1 MLTNPV
7 LVSVLVLC
15 LLCLLKLNVLFSMLI
30 AALIAAVMG
39 HIPIPQAMEL
49 FTAGFR
55 VNANSAL
62 ADLLLGAFASSIAYT
77 GLSDLFAQRLSGAVG
92 GRRIFL
98 LMGLAGAACLSQNL
112 IPVHIAFIPI
122 MIPPLLKLMDR
133 AKIDRRAASC
143 ALHFGLKAPCIMIPF
158 GFGGIFV
165 RLLADNLTANG
176 LPVEVSD
183 ITRCGWMLGASM
195 LAGLLV
201 AVFITY
207 RRPREYEARAA
218 AIPEPRAESNQNPKT
233 FAVAGLAIAVVL
245 AVQIVIN
252 DLSVSALCGLI
263 VLFGFGAVRREDIEN
278 QFANGMRMMGMIVFI
293 MLAAGGYAEVLKA
306 AGGVRELSEAVA
318 GLIGDSRLAAA
329 VVINLIGFLVTVGIG
344 SSFSAIP
351 VVTVLYVPL
360 CQQMSFSKSAVIVLI
375 SAAVLFGGI
384 ASPASDT
391 ALGSTAGL
399 NADGQHDHI
408 RDTCIP
414 AFFHLS
420 LPLLLVSVLLSQII

>member
-1 MLTNPV
+1 M
-7 LVSVLVLC
+7 
-15 LLCLLKLNVLFSMLI
+15 
-30 AALIAAVMG
+30 
-39 HIPIPQAMEL
+39 
-49 FTAGFR
+49 
-55 VNANSAL
+55 
-62 ADLLLGAFASSIAYT
+62 
-77 GLSDLFAQRLSGAVG
+77 
-92 GRRIFL
+92 
-98 LMGLAGAACLSQNL
+98 
-112 IPVHIAFIPI
+112 
-122 MIPPLLKLMDR
+122 
-133 AKIDRRAASC
+133 
-143 ALHFGLKAPCIMIPF
+143 
-158 GFGGIFV
+158 
-165 RLLADNLTANG
+165 
-176 LPVEVSD
+176 
-183 ITRCGWMLGASM
+183 
-195 LAGLLV
+195 
-201 AVFITY
+201 
-207 RRPREYEARAA
+207 
-218 AIPEPRAESNQNPKT
+218 
-233 FAVAGLAIAVVL
+233 VL

-329 VVINLIGFLVTVGIG
+329 VEINLIGFLVTVGIG

-360 CQQMSFSKSAVIVLI
+360 CQQMSFSKSAIIALI

-420 LPLLLVSVLLSQII
+420 LPLMLFSVLLSQII